1 MVFLRVFPYKARIHS
16 PKGITDRKINTK
28 REKEVITMLNAE
40 KILKLMDEYKFDDV
54 RKLCLSEIAAKMN
67 KEKGGKSAEKAVK
80 AAEKYV
86 KQRCKKLVNSAL
98 HGWFKVDIGID
109 GYYCVC
115 DGYTAILLNPE
126 NIADLPFEQS
136 EGMNVAQCFPPA
148 WESFDKIEIK
158 EEELKGVHKNA
169 RNFTKTFSN
178 RGSKGIIVKFG
189 DMAIDTERMVD
200 VVLALGSGTLFK
212 NPNNKGACVYESDMG
227 IGLILP
233 LNPKNKDDVKQYS
246 EYLDMIKANL

>member
-1 MVFLRVFPYKARIHS
+1 
-16 PKGITDRKINTK
+16 
-28 REKEVITMLNAE
+28 MLNAE
-40 KILKLMDEYKFDDV
+40 KILKLMDEHKFDDV

-80 AAEKYV
+80 AIEKYV
-86 KQRCKKLVNSAL
+86 KQRCSKVNPAL
-98 HGWFKVDIGID
+98 RGWFKVDIGID

-115 DGYTAILLNPE
+115 DGYTAILLDSE
-126 NIADLPFEQS
+126 KVADLPFEQS
-136 EGMNVAQCFPPA
+136 EGMDVAQCFPIE
-148 WESFDKIEIK
+148 WKQFEKIEIK
-158 EEELKGVHKNA
+158 EEELKAVHKNA
-169 RNFTKTFSN
+169 RNFTNTFSVT
-178 RGSKGIIVKFG
+178 GSKGIIVKFG

-246 EYLDMIKANL
+246 EYVEMIKTNL

>member
-1 MVFLRVFPYKARIHS
+1 
-16 PKGITDRKINTK
+16 
-28 REKEVITMLNAE
+28 MLNAE

-80 AAEKYV
+80 AVEKYV
-86 KQRCKKLVNSAL
+86 KQRCSKVNPAL
-98 HGWFKVDIGID
+98 RGWFKVDIGLD

-115 DGYTAILLNPE
+115 DGITAILLNPE
-126 NIADLPFEQS
+126 NIADLPFES
-136 EGMNVAQCFPPA
+136 AEGMNVAQCFPLA
-148 WESFDKIEIK
+148 WKQFEKIEIK
-158 EEELKGVHKNA
+158 EEELKAVHKNA
-169 RNFTKTFSN
+169 RNFTNTFSN
-178 RGSKGIIVKFG
+178 RGSKGIVVKFG

-200 VVLALGSGTLFK
+200 VVSALGSGTLFK

-233 LNPKNKDDVKQYS
+233 LNPKKEDDIKQYS
-246 EYLDMIKANL
+246 EYVEMIKANL

>member
-1 MVFLRVFPYKARIHS
+1 
-16 PKGITDRKINTK
+16 
-28 REKEVITMLNAE
+28 MLNAE

-86 KQRCKKLVNSAL
+86 KQRCSKGNPAL
-98 HGWFKVDIGID
+98 RGWFKVDIGID
-109 GYYCVC
+109 SYCCVC
-115 DGYTAILLNPE
+115 DGMTAILLDTE
-126 NIADLPFEQS
+126 NIADLPFEIA
-136 EGMNVAQCFPPA
+136 EGMNVAQCFPLA
-148 WESFDKIEIK
+148 WKQFEEIEIK
-158 EEELKGVHKNA
+158 EEELKAVHKNA
-169 RNFTKTFSN
+169 RNFTNTFSR

-189 DMAIDTERMVD
+189 DMAIDTERMID
-200 VVLALGSGTLFK
+200 VVSALGSGTLFK

-233 LNPKNKDDVKQYS
+233 LNPKKEDDIKQYS
-246 EYLDMIKANL
+246 EYVEMIKASL

>member
-1 MVFLRVFPYKARIHS
+1 
-16 PKGITDRKINTK
+16 
-28 REKEVITMLNAE
+28 MLNAE

-54 RKLCLSEIAAKMN
+54 RKLCLSEITAKMN

-80 AAEKYV
+80 AIEKYV
-86 KQRCKKLVNSAL
+86 KQRCSKVNPAL
-98 HGWFKVDIGID
+98 RGWFKVDIGID

-115 DGYTAILLNPE
+115 DGYTAILLDTE
-126 NIADLPFEQS
+126 KVADLPFEQS
-136 EGMNVAQCFPPA
+136 EGMDVAQCFPLE
-148 WESFDKIEIK
+148 WKQFEKIEIK
-158 EEELKGVHKNA
+158 EEEFKAVHKNA
-169 RNFTKTFSN
+169 RNFTNTFSVT
-178 RGSKGIIVKFG
+178 GSKGIIVKFG

-212 NPNNKGACVYESDMG
+212 NPNNKGACVYESDLG

-233 LNPKNKDDVKQYS
+233 LNPKNKDGVKQYS